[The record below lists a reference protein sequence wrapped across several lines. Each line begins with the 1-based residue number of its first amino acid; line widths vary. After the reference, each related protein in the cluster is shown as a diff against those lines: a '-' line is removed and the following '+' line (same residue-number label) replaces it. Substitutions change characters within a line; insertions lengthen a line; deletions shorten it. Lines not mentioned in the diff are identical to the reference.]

1 MIKTPQDN
9 RPGHQRLEYQEQS
22 HSHRSRFSLRVGRTQ
37 AALLG
42 AGLVLIS
49 LTGCGS
55 AETATRSRGGAP
67 ERAQPAMEAPP
78 AALSVPEPVA
88 PSVLDQSSQNFSQDL
103 AVLPDGSR
111 AANVPAPK
119 PQLIRNGSLTLT
131 VRSVKNTMQAVNT
144 ILKAQQGEL
153 MRLQD
158 NRPTDDSAPYTVE
171 MELRI
176 PQNRLDATMEALAKQ
191 GVIQSQGISAEDV
204 STQLVDMSA
213 RLRNLRRSEEML
225 LQLMQRSGS
234 VNDILKVTQELS
246 KIRESIE
253 QLDAQY
259 TSLKNQV
266 AYSKITL
273 VLQSELAV
281 QTPQQNLSTQLED
294 AWNGSTRAFYNFSI
308 TLLKLLIFLLV
319 FSPFWGSLLFLII
332 RSQKIRKAR
341 KLRKKLGS
349 APVTTPPLAEAVVSS
364 PSQVDTPEN

>member
-1 MIKTPQDN
+1 MININLPQINPPRDKSSV
-9 RPGHQRLEYQEQS
+9 HQRRSQV
-22 HSHRSRFSLRVGRTQ
+22 HRSPFSLRVGRTQ

-42 AGLVLIS
+42 AGLVLVS
-49 LTGCGS
+49 LTGCGG
-55 AETATRSRGGAP
+55 AETANISPGAAP
-67 ERAQPAMEAPP
+67 EIAPP
-78 AALSVPEPVA
+78 ARMQAPAAEPAA
-88 PSVLDQSSQNFSQDL
+88 PSPLENSSQNFAQDS
-103 AVLPDGSR
+103 AVPPDGSF

-158 NRPTDDSAPYTVE
+158 NRPTEDSTPYTVE
-171 MELRI
+171 MELRVS
-176 PQNRLDATMEALAKQ
+176 QNRLDATMEALAKL
-191 GVIQSQGISAEDV
+191 GVIQSQAISADDV
-204 STQLVDMSA
+204 STQLVDLSA

-246 KIRESIE
+246 KVRESIE

-266 AYSKITL
+266 TYSKITL
-273 VLQSELAV
+273 VLQSELAA

-319 FSPFWGSLLFLII
+319 FSPFWGGLLFLII
-332 RSQKIRKAR
+332 RSEKIRKAR
-341 KLRKKLGS
+341 KSIRQKGI
-349 APVTTPPLAEAVVSS
+349 APVTTPPLAEAVAS
-364 PSQVDTPEN
+364 PSSQGDAPEN